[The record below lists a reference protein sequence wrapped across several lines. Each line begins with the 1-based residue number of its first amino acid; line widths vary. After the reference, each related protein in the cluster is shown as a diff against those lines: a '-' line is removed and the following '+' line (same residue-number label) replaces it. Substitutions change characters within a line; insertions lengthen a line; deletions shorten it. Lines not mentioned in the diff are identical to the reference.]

1 MIFDAWFQGVS
12 LPLWTEEGNM
22 TDTLVRRVLSTV
34 QCPVLTNTVLVAGLV
49 SISLSDSVP
58 LD

>member
-1 MIFDAWFQGVS
+1 
-12 LPLWTEEGNM
+12 M
-22 TDTLVRRVLSTV
+22 TDTLVRRLLRTV
-34 QCPVLTNTVLVAGLV
+34 QSPVLTNTVLVAGLV

>member
-1 MIFDAWFQGVS
+1 
-12 LPLWTEEGNM
+12 M
-22 TDTLVRRVLSTV
+22 TDTLVRRVLSTA
-34 QCPVLTNTVLVAGLV
+34 QSPLLTNTVLVAGLV